1 MFCARAQFKEMRQ
14 VRSCLR
20 GICAPIDLAANLHS
34 LTLAVLGRK
43 ATSFQEEEQ

>member
-1 MFCARAQFKEMRQ
+1 MFCARARFKEMRQ

-34 LTLAVLGRK
+34 LTLAILGRK